1 VPDGNYILT
10 AEANDNDGAVTTSSP
25 VSITVNTA
33 TGCTC
38 TAGCETRTTITPN
51 FVQTGAGEF
60 CWEATNLGTY
70 INSWNMD
77 VLNVNGT
84 NYTNT
89 YVFTSTI
96 PKIDGRYYIYYKGSF
111 DWSHFEAMN

>member
-1 VPDGNYILT
+1 
-10 AEANDNDGAVTTSSP
+10 
-25 VSITVNTA
+25 VSTA

-38 TAGCETRTTITPN
+38 AVGCESRTIIAAD
-51 FVQTGAGEF
+51 FVKDGEGEF

-77 VLNVNGT
+77 VLNINGN